1 LRSYIET
8 IRDQKA
14 ILVHNTF
21 SDQADIQLAAHK
33 NCFFC
38 FCPNANLY
46 IENKLPDYNLFQDH
60 ISQLCIGTDSLASNG
75 CLDLIS
81 EANVILSHS
90 KNFTLENVLQLLTLN
105 GAEALNIT
113 ENFGQ
118 LLIGKNTGLNL
129 VEVKNDQLKFIKKLT

>member
-1 LRSYIET
+1 L
-8 IRDQKA
+8 
-14 ILVHNTF
+14 
-21 SDQADIQLAAHK
+21 
-33 NCFFC
+33 
-38 FCPNANLY
+38 PN
-46 IENKLPDYNLFQDH
+46 YNLFQDH
-60 ISQLCIGTDSLASNG
+60 ISYLCIGTDSLASNG
-75 CLDLIS
+75 SLDLIS